1 MTRIFRRLFL
11 WKWIPC
17 QAGTSVLCLLF
28 RPKTVHFSK
37 KNVYTSE
44 ITFLALVPW
53 AQVSKFLWH
62 FSLNVRFCVYL
73 LPSLSFHYASLCLF
87 LYWAVAAIK
96 LWNRKTTVRLKLWF
110 LFSLLNMKDRQWKD
124 DNKLINS
131 MVLLRIS
138 LIIFKNMFF
147 NSNFCSGFLI
157 IVKKTFFCWLWS
169 CKTGII
175 AENWCIVYFRCL
187 NLFVVHNL
195 WYFKRWLLLVECIW
209 LKY

>member
-17 QAGTSVLCLLF
+17 QAVTSVLCLLF

-110 LFSLLNMKDRQWKD
+110 LFSLINMKDRQWED

-147 NSNFCSGFLI
+147 NSKLVYKILFLQFLFGFFNYCKKNFFSADYGHARPELLR
-157 IVKKTFFCWLWS
+157 KTD
-169 CKTGII
+169 
-175 AENWCIVYFRCL
+175 A
-187 NLFVVHNL
+187 
-195 WYFKRWLLLVECIW
+195 
-209 LKY
+209 